1 MTDLIIFT
9 VKSNRYAVEI
19 SHVQRIIQATKLTDI
34 PNAHPLIEGMMS
46 YENKV
51 IKIVNFRKMI
61 NLPTYDMELK
71 ELFGN
76 LKMQHKAWI
85 DALMQSVTK
94 NTTFQKTT
102 NPHHCD
108 LGKWL
113 DSFTS
118 YDDHVSA
125 ILKELNAHHKLL
137 HNSAIDI
144 LEILETDQEKA
155 ISMVETKVYEIY
167 NHTMS
172 AIDMFISE
180 FDIVANSLQKL
191 LLYYGDVDTFAIKVD
206 SIVDIAHIDESM
218 IKSSNEDNKVSEYLE
233 LKGVIEL
240 DGHLVNVIGSVSLP
254 DHRH

>member
-1 MTDLIIFT
+1 VIDLIIFT
-9 VKSNRYAVEI
+9 VKNNRYAVEI
-19 SHVQRIIQATKLTDI
+19 SHVQRIIQAAEMTEI
-34 PNAHPLIEGMMS
+34 PNAHPLVEGMMS
-46 YENKV
+46 YEDKV

-61 NLPTYDMELK
+61 NLPTYDTELK
-71 ELFGN
+71 ELFAT

-102 NPHHCD
+102 NPHECE

-125 ILKELNAHHKLL
+125 ILKDLNAHHKLL
-137 HNSAIDI
+137 HGSAVDI
-144 LEILETDQEKA
+144 LEVLKVDQARA
-155 ISMVETKVYEIY
+155 IHMVETKVYEIY
-167 NHTMS
+167 NHTM
-172 AIDMFISE
+172 AAVDTFISE
-180 FDIVANSLQKL
+180 FDVVANSLQKL

-206 SIVDIAHIDESM
+206 SILDIAHIDESM
-218 IKSSNEDNKVSEYLE
+218 IKTSREENKVSEFLE

-240 DGHLVNVIGSVSLP
+240 DNHLVNVIGEISLP
-254 DHRH
+254 AYKH